1 MILKSDAK
9 PCKRILD
16 QTLSQFN
23 VDFVFVVV
31 RERERTKK
39 ERKKNFL
46 FEFHIC
52 LCVLYI
58 NRHSKE
64 ILKYKVFTSVLL
76 CLRN

>member
-31 RERERTKK
+31 RERESKKGKK
-39 ERKKNFL
+39 E
-46 FEFHIC
+46 EFSI
-52 LCVLYI
+52 
-58 NRHSKE
+58 
-64 ILKYKVFTSVLL
+64 
-76 CLRN
+76 